1 MADVG
6 RTGHSPRR
14 ARPDGE
20 AEAGPT
26 GGTAAEGAAIDSRKK
41 GGVRRAHDRERGSRP
56 APAAASRA
64 ALVGL
69 CLLEFLSWGVLYY
82 SLPVGA
88 TRIAAENSWPP
99 AVVPGVYEPPR
110 TRS

>member
-1 MADVG
+1 MRTTASEAAD
-6 RTGHSPRR
+6 RR
-14 ARPDGE
+14 RP
-20 AEAGPT
+20 PL
-26 GGTAAEGAAIDSRKK
+26 
-41 GGVRRAHDRERGSRP
+41 P
-56 APAAASRA
+56 RA

-99 AVVPGVYEPPR
+99 AVAPGVYEPPR